1 MKFIVFRDFEKVI
14 AQNLKTKKNMKSIKY
29 DKLIRDKIPE
39 IIEKSGKK
47 CVVEVMDDETYMDK
61 LSAKLKEEL
70 AEVETELKNN
80 NDEAAI
86 KELADLQEVIL
97 AIVDAIGVDR
107 ESFERIRKS
116 KVASNGAFE
125 KKLLLKEV
133 IEE

>member
-1 MKFIVFRDFEKVI
+1 MMLSKY
-14 AQNLKTKKNMKSIKY
+14 KKGRNMKSIKY

>member
-1 MKFIVFRDFEKVI
+1 MEFIVFRDFEKVI
-14 AQNLKTKKNMKSIKY
+14 AQNLKTKKNMKSKKY

-125 KKLLLKEV
+125 KKLLLQEV
-133 IEE
+133 TEE

>member
-1 MKFIVFRDFEKVI
+1 MEFIVFRDFEKVI
-14 AQNLKTKKNMKSIKY
+14 VQNLKTKKNMKSIKY

-47 CVVEVMDDETYMDK
+47 CVVEVMDDETYIDK

-107 ESFERIRKS
+107 ESFEMIRKS

>member
-1 MKFIVFRDFEKVI
+1 MKK
-14 AQNLKTKKNMKSIKY
+14 IKY

-47 CVVEVMDDETYMDK
+47 CVFEVMDDETYMDK

>member
-1 MKFIVFRDFEKVI
+1 MEFIVFRDFEKVI
-14 AQNLKTKKNMKSIKY
+14 VQNLKTKKNMKSIKY

-61 LSAKLKEEL
+61 LSAKLKEEF
-70 AEVETELKNN
+70 AEVETELKNS

>member
-1 MKFIVFRDFEKVI
+1 MEFIVFRDFEKVI
-14 AQNLKTKKNMKSIKY
+14 VQNLKTKKNMKSIKY

-97 AIVDAIGVDR
+97 AIVDAIGGDR